1 MKEPG
6 APDNIDELIHHITS
20 SLLEHITGKFPI
32 GPRTFGFEYEFLPK
46 TPLDLSMME
55 QLYEFLPGSGFNRE
69 AACFRHESG
78 MSVTFEPGGQIEYNS
93 VPLLSEDK
101 RGFEESLSVIART
114 NMDIE
119 KGLGITYIPMDY
131 IPGRIDAP
139 LCLDSERYRFLHDRM
154 SLSGTRGREMMK
166 ASASIHLHV
175 VVRNQ
180 EELVPLFLKLCQM
193 SVSDEFK
200 MGRERRDIWDN
211 TDSSRGGRPY
221 KSIDGNSTPFD
232 LVREL
237 VTVAVHADILG
248 ENVPF
253 WKAADTSF
261 DNFLYHFTTMFTD
274 VRLNNKGPTLELR
287 TVDSV
292 PAEAFRF
299 IWERFHRALQ

>member
-1 MKEPG
+1 MKESG
-6 APDNIDELIHHITS
+6 AKKLIHNITPL
-20 SLLEHITGKFPI
+20 LLEHITGKFSS
-32 GPRTFGFEYEFLPK
+32 GPRTFGFEYEFLSK

-55 QLYEFLPGSGFNRE
+55 QLYEFLPGSGFERE
-69 AACFRHESG
+69 TNCFRHKSG
-78 MSVTFEPGGQIEYNS
+78 MSITFEPGGQIEYNS
-93 VPLLSEDK
+93 APLLPEDTG
-101 RGFEESLSVIART
+101 GFEASLAVISRT

-119 KGLGITYIPMDY
+119 KGLGITYIPVDY
-131 IPGRIDAP
+131 IPGRIDVP

-175 VVRNQ
+175 VIRNR
-180 EELVPLFLKLCQM
+180 EEFVPLFLELCKM
-193 SVSDEFK
+193 SVSDNFK

-211 TDSSRGGRPY
+211 TDPSRCGLPY
-221 KSIDGNSTPFD
+221 KSIDGNSTPID
-232 LVREL
+232 LIREL
-237 VTVAVHADILG
+237 VTVAAHADILG

-292 PAEAFRF
+292 PAKAFRS